1 MGENEKHLQ
10 IMAAIAKLDVRM
22 SVVETKLDG
31 LNTKVAIQNGRV
43 SDSEAAIRKILNMD
57 NYKDGYN
64 KATAKTWK
72 YIVGIILA
80 IAAMVIAYFYH

>member
-10 IMAAIAKLDVRM
+10 IMAAIAKLDVRL

-31 LNTKVAIQNGRV
+31 LNVKVGIQNGRV
-43 SDSEAAIRKILNMD
+43 AEAEAAIKKITGID
-57 NYKDGYN
+57 DYN
-64 KATAKTWK
+64 RGATHTWK

-80 IAAMVIAYFYH
+80 IAAIVIAALYHQ